1 MPPMNDATVAAYLEQ
16 LILAERDFAGCCD
29 TARMNL
35 HQPLTQEVLDRMQQQ
50 VDCALSRLGAAQ
62 QMNMAPVPEVMAAP
76 PVVTPDSAPLE
87 GPTGSEGCCRGPQ
100 GCATAPA
107 AEPEPG
113 KIGVRAD
120 CGCG

>member
-35 HQPLTQEVLDRMQQQ
+35 HKPLTQEVMDRMQQQ

-62 QMNMAPVPEVMAAP
+62 QMNLPEPEVCAP
-76 PVVTPDSAPLE
+76 PVVTPDSPPVE
-87 GPTGSEGCCRGPQ
+87 GPTGPQGCCAGPQ
-100 GCATAPA
+100 GCATAP
-107 AEPEPG
+107 EPG
-113 KIGVRAD
+113 KIGVREN
-120 CGCG
+120 CGCDGT